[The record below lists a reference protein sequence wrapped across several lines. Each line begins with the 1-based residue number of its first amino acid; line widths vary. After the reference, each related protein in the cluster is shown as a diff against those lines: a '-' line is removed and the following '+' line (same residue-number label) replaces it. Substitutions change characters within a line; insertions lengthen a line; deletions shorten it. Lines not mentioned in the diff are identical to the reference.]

1 MTARNTKLNGAELLE
16 RLGVPVLA
24 EAAPR
29 MVRRVPF
36 VSMEGNGSGEVS
48 TSAEGVREYLA
59 DLGNPEQDQAAMLRR
74 MNVRHASW
82 FWETAADTITLS
94 RRLLGKGFRAW
105 RSSGRRAV
113 PSWQT
118 GDCFPVLSR
127 FRSIPGV
134 FPLAADLPKL
144 GKVNA
149 EGENV
154 PAAYL
159 EQLGT
164 ATLNRVRSS
173 SPRWRGT
180 ARHRAR
186 KRRIARLTCPTEEL
200 KALIAHREFVRD
212 VRRLQAIGERGMVRG
227 RTPAEFAKT
236 YLDLYAEAKKQRSP
250 RALEAVRKTFRTY
263 VRLASRN
270 NLAWL
275 RELLRLLREAQA
287 AADTYAG
294 YIGLLHAEAF
304 RVFLLEL
311 SAERQDAEQLP
322 RPPDLL
328 PLPPAAPLAPPA

>member
-29 MVRRVPF
+29 VVRRVPF
-36 VSMEGNGSGEVS
+36 VSMEGNGSGKVS

-59 DLGNPEQDQAAMLRR
+59 DLGNPEQDRAAMLRR
-74 MNVRHASW
+74 VNTRGPGHLPQKGAGALVLTW
-82 FWETAADTITLS
+82 KQLGT
-94 RRLLGKGFRAW
+94 GKGFRVW
-105 RSSGRRAV
+105 RSARRPRAV
-113 PSWQT
+113 PSWET
-118 GDCFPVLSR
+118 GDRFPIFSR

-134 FPLAADLPKL
+134 FPLAVDLPKL

-149 EGENV
+149 EGENRS
-154 PAAYL
+154 AAYL
-159 EQLGT
+159 EQLGA
-164 ATLNRVRSS
+164 ATRNRVRSS

-180 ARHRAR
+180 ARHKAERTRTRAMLCTYYR
-186 KRRIARLTCPTEEL
+186 LPRASFPQSPKRTSRNFYGDMSPAAFIESYLTCYEAAVKGRYF
-200 KALIAHREFVRD
+200 KALESLRKSFRRYVASVR
-212 VRRLQAIGERGMVRG
+212 V
-227 RTPAEFAKT
+227 
-236 YLDLYAEAKKQRSP
+236 DL
-250 RALEAVRKTFRTY
+250 RK
-263 VRLASRN
+263 
-270 NLAWL
+270 L

-294 YIGLLHAEAF
+294 YIGLLHAEVF

-311 SAERQDAEQLP
+311 SAKRQEPEQLP

>member
-24 EAAPR
+24 ETAPR

-36 VSMEGNGSGEVS
+36 VSMQGNGSGRVS
-48 TSAEGVREYLA
+48 ASPEQVREYLA
-59 DLGNPEQDQAAMLRR
+59 DLGNPEQDRAAMLRQV
-74 MNVRHASW
+74 NVRPASW
-82 FWETAADTITLS
+82 FWDTAADTLTLS

-118 GDCFPVLSR
+118 GDRFPVLSR

-144 GKVNA
+144 GKVDA
-149 EGENV
+149 EGENA

-159 EQLGT
+159 EQLGA

-173 SPRWRGT
+173 SPRWRGSGT
-180 ARHRAR
+180 HRQRQR
-186 KRRIARLTCPTEEL
+186 KCIGIVADAWKAFCERISYADWLKGNRRVPKRERGTIYGQTPAVFLKHYLEFCEVAKQRRMWRALTMLRRDFRRRVRIA
-200 KALIAHREFVRD
+200 V
-212 VRRLQAIGERGMVRG
+212 
-227 RTPAEFAKT
+227 KT
-236 YLDLYAEAKKQRSP
+236 DIK
-250 RALEAVRKTFRTY
+250 
-263 VRLASRN
+263 
-270 NLAWL
+270 WL

-287 AADTYAG
+287 TADTYAG
-294 YIGLLHAEAF
+294 YVGLKNAVAY
-304 RVFLLEL
+304 VSDLLEQL
-311 SAERQDAEQLP
+311 PERQEPEQLP

-328 PLPPAAPLAPPA
+328 PRPPAAPLAPPA